1 MRKLLVVCSACA
13 AGALLAADIAFK
25 WDTSGRSVT
34 EPTGESTAFASFDSV
49 VRAANASA
57 TAAETVRVPY
67 RADFETGE
75 ADVSTFRPGMCIIL
89 R

>member
-1 MRKLLVVCSACA
+1 MRKVLVICSACA
-13 AGALLAADIAFK
+13 AGVLLAADIAFK
-25 WDTSGRSVT
+25 WDVSGRSVE
-34 EPTGESTAFASFDSV
+34 EPTGETAAFVSFDSV
-49 VRAANASA
+49 VRASNASA